1 MHLLLH
7 FLPAAEAAAAVAL
20 SSSMF
25 YYFVSAVVADLAVK
39 RTTIGSLIVSS
50 PIQSRQTF

>member
-7 FLPAAEAAAAVAL
+7 FLPAAVEAVAL

-39 RTTIGSLIVSS
+39 LTTIGSLIVSL
-50 PIQSRQTF
+50 PIQLTQTF